1 MSTGQDQRSP
11 ADLMTVIITTSLSQV
26 DSTSVREW
34 FVLLAQYLPL
44 LPLLCNFF
52 FLRPRLLCTE
62 RPCL

>member
-26 DSTSVREW
+26 DSTSIREW
-34 FVLLAQYLPL
+34 FVLAQYLPL

-52 FLRPRLLCTE
+52 FFFEAQVALY
-62 RPCL
+62 

>member
-1 MSTGQDQRSP
+1 MSTGQDQRFP

-52 FLRPRLLCTE
+52 FFEAQVALY
-62 RPCL
+62 

>member
-52 FLRPRLLCTE
+52 FY
-62 RPCL
+62 

>member
-34 FVLLAQYLPL
+34 FVLAQYLPL

-52 FLRPRLLCTE
+52 F
-62 RPCL
+62 